1 MAFRQGNRY
10 QVSMFPPTIE
20 EYIAEDDP
28 VRVYDAFVEALDME
42 ELGIKIEE
50 DKVGNPSYEPR
61 AMLKLLVYGYSYGW
75 RSSRK
80 IERALYHNLS
90 FIWLT
95 GGLRPDHKTIAN
107 YRRNNKGA
115 IKKVLKQC
123 VRLCIDLDLI
133 EGNTLFID
141 GSKMRANASI
151 NQTWTH
157 ERCEKELKKID
168 DRIEEIMNECEQ
180 ADEEEKGNG
189 TLIKLAE
196 ELKDKDVLQKRIK
209 AILGKIKEQDKSH
222 INSTDVDCIKVKGRQ
237 GTHAGYN
244 AQIAA
249 DEKNG
254 LIVNSEVVNK
264 SNDMNQFTRQVE
276 QANEVIGNRCEVAC
290 ADAGY
295 SDINDLKETIEQGI
309 QVIVPSQRQAL
320 HQPLEGELFGKDKFR
335 YDDQSNQYI
344 CPEGKA
350 LRYSHYSKV
359 KGHYLYRI
367 KELSNC
373 IDCKHFGRCTS
384 NKRGRAIIRL
394 RNEETKEQ
402 LETLYAS
409 QKGQA
414 VYKKRKEKVELPF
427 GHIKRNLG
435 AGAFLLRGIE
445 GVNAEMALLS
455 TCFNISRMIT
465 IVGISRLMA
474 KLYEHSIKVKI
485 KL

>member
-1 MAFRQGNRY
+1 MAYRY
-10 QVSMFPPTIE
+10 GDRNQVNMFPPTIE

-28 VRVYDAFVEALDME
+28 VRVYDAFVEALDIE
-42 ELGIKIEE
+42 GLGIKVEE
-50 DKVGNPSYEPR
+50 DKVGNPSYEPK

-80 IERALYHNLS
+80 LERALYHNLS

-141 GSKMRANASI
+141 GSKIRANASI
-151 NQTWTH
+151 NQTWTGQ
-157 ERCEKELKKID
+157 RCEKELKRID
-168 DRIEEIMNECEQ
+168 KRIEDIIKECEQ
-180 ADEEEKGNG
+180 ADEEEKGKG

-196 ELKDKDVLQKRIK
+196 ELKDKDVLKKRVK

-264 SNDMNQFTRQVE
+264 SNDMNQFARQVE
-276 QANEVIGNRCEVAC
+276 QANEVIGKRCEVAC

-295 SDINDLKETIEQGI
+295 SDTEDLKDAIEQGI
-309 QVIVPSQRQAL
+309 QVIVPSQKQAL
-320 HQPLEGELFGKDKFR
+320 HQPLEREPFGKDKFR
-335 YDDQSNQYI
+335 YNEQGNQYI
-344 CPEGKA
+344 CPEGKE

-367 KELSNC
+367 KEPSDC
-373 IDCKHFGRCTS
+373 IDCKHFSRCTN

-402 LETLYAS
+402 LEALYAS
-409 QKGQA
+409 YEGQA

-435 AGAFLLRGIE
+435 VGAFLLRGIQ

-465 IVGISRLMA
+465 IVGMSRLMD